1 MPESPWDSVEQ
12 RPDDE
17 RAGNPWFFAETY
29 QEFHR
34 GVESLLGELEK
45 HRNAV
50 EELGLSA
57 SPFEVEVDYLRS
69 MANWGKEK
77 LAAIG
82 DSRRG
87 TVTVN
92 GVNYGSLRYLKAGIL
107 YRAFEVEKQ
116 KSAFLAKHKIV
127 PKSVL
132 RSFDAR
138 IDQLRGMSEMGKLSG
153 LRPADVLFELTEA
166 HSAAGDI
173 PQTPRLVRAFPP
185 PASDAAV
192 LVIDEVLR
200 RRCVPLL
207 RAIDWEGGGDQY
219 DSVIREMSVVL
230 EDRVR
235 AVADYTGNASGAD
248 LLGITMARDPVLIR
262 FSPERNVQE
271 AAHLFF
277 RGYSGLVRNE
287 VMHRLVESYTRERVV
302 QLLGTVDYLLYLLSR
317 AEIPRTEGGDGAR

>member
-1 MPESPWDSVEQ
+1 MAASPWDSVEQ
-12 RPDDE
+12 HSDDE

-29 QEFHR
+29 LEFHR
-34 GVESLLGELEK
+34 GLEALLRELEQ
-45 HRNAV
+45 HRKSV
-50 EELGLSA
+50 EQLGLTA
-57 SPFEVEVDYLRS
+57 SPFEEEVDYLRG
-69 MANWGKEK
+69 MVEWGKEK
-77 LAAIG
+77 LEAMK

-87 TVTVN
+87 MITVN
-92 GVNYGSLRYLKAGIL
+92 GVTYGSLRYLKAGIL

-116 KSAFLAKHKIV
+116 KSAFLAKNKVV

-138 IDQLRGMSEMGKLSG
+138 IEQLRGMAEMGKLSG
-153 LRPADVLFELTEA
+153 LKPADVLFELTETYA
-166 HSAAGDI
+166 PAGDS
-173 PQTPRLVRAFPP
+173 PPTPKLVQALPP
-185 PASDAAV
+185 PASTSEV
-192 LVIDEVLR
+192 FVVDEVLR
-200 RRCVPLL
+200 KRCLPLL
-207 RAIDWEGGGDQY
+207 GAIDGVGGTDQY
-219 DSVIREMSVVL
+219 DTVIREMSVVL

-235 AVADYTGNASGAD
+235 EISGYTGNASGAD

-262 FSPERNVQE
+262 FSPEKNVQD

-317 AEIPRTEGGDGAR
+317 ADVTVAGAS

>member
-1 MPESPWDSVEQ
+1 MPANPWDAVEQ
-12 RPDDE
+12 LSDDE
-17 RAGNPWFFAETY
+17 RAGSPWFFAETY

-34 GVESLLGELEK
+34 GLESLLGEVER
-45 HRNAV
+45 HRKAV
-50 EELGLSA
+50 EQLGLTA
-57 SPFEVEVDYLRS
+57 SPFEEEVDHLRG
-69 MANWGKEK
+69 MVEWGKEK

-82 DSRRG
+82 DSARG
-87 TVTVN
+87 TITVN
-92 GVNYGSLRYLKAGIL
+92 GVSYGSLRYLKAGVL
-107 YRAFEVEKQ
+107 YRAFEIEKQ
-116 KSAFLAKHKIV
+116 RSGFLAKNTIV
-127 PKSVL
+127 PRSVL

-138 IDQLRGMSEMGKLSG
+138 IEQLRGMSEMGKLSG

-166 HSAAGDI
+166 QSAAGD
-173 PQTPRLVRAFPP
+173 PLPRPRLVQAFPP
-185 PASDAAV
+185 AASDSEIFV
-192 LVIDEVLR
+192 VDEVLR
-200 RRCVPLL
+200 KRCLPLL
-207 RAIDWEGGGDQY
+207 RAIDGEGARDQY

-235 AVADYTGNASGAD
+235 EVSGYTGNASGGD

-262 FSPERNVQE
+262 FSLEKNIQE

-317 AEIPRTEGGDGAR
+317 AEVPGTEGREGAR

>member
-1 MPESPWDSVEQ
+1 MSENPWDSVEQ

-17 RAGNPWFFAETY
+17 RAGSPWFFTETY

-34 GVESLLGELEK
+34 GLESLLRELER
-45 HRNAV
+45 HRKAV

-57 SPFEVEVDYLRS
+57 SPFEEEVDYLRG
-69 MANWGKEK
+69 MVEWGKEK
-77 LAAIG
+77 LAVVG
-82 DSRRG
+82 DSPRG

-92 GVNYGSLRYLKAGIL
+92 GVSYGSLRYLKAGIL

-116 KSAFLAKHKIV
+116 KSAFLAKNKIV

-138 IDQLRGMSEMGKLSG
+138 IEQLRGMSEMGKLSG
-153 LRPADVLFELTEA
+153 LRPADVLFELTAAEP
-166 HSAAGDI
+166 AAGVSS
-173 PQTPRLVRAFPP
+173 PSPRLIPALP
-185 PASDAAV
+185 PASSDTAV
-192 LVIDEVLR
+192 LVVDEVLR
-200 RRCVPLL
+200 KRCLPLL
-207 RAIDWEGGGDQY
+207 RAIDGEGARDQY

-235 AVADYTGNASGAD
+235 EVAGYTGNASGAD

-262 FSPERNVQE
+262 FSPEKNVQE

-277 RGYSGLVRNE
+277 RGFSGLVRNE

-317 AEIPRTEGGDGAR
+317 AEMPGVEGRDGAR

>member
-1 MPESPWDSVEQ
+1 MPTNPWDSIEQ
-12 RPDDE
+12 HLDDE
-17 RAGNPWFFAETY
+17 RAGSPWFFAETY

-34 GVESLLGELEK
+34 GLEALLSELEQ
-45 HRNAV
+45 HRKAV
-50 EELGLSA
+50 EQLGLTA
-57 SPFEVEVDYLRS
+57 SPFEEEVDYLRG
-69 MANWGKEK
+69 MVNWGKEK
-77 LAAIG
+77 LDATG
-82 DSRRG
+82 GSPRG
-87 TVTVN
+87 TITVN
-92 GVNYGSLRYLKAGIL
+92 AVSYRSLRYLKAGIL

-116 KSAFLAKHKIV
+116 KAAFLVKNKIV

-138 IDQLRGMSEMGKLSG
+138 IEQLRGMSEMGKLSG

-166 HSAAGDI
+166 QSTAGV
-173 PQTPRLVRAFPP
+173 PSPSQRLVQALPP
-185 PASDAAV
+185 QALDSEV
-192 LVIDEVLR
+192 FVVDEVLR
-200 RRCVPLL
+200 KRCLPLL
-207 RAIDWEGGGDQY
+207 RAIDGQGAGDQY

-235 AVADYTGNASGAD
+235 EVSGYIGNASGAD
-248 LLGITMARDPVLIR
+248 LFGITMARDPVLIR
-262 FSPERNVQE
+262 FSPEKNVQE

-317 AEIPRTEGGDGAR
+317 AELPGGAS